1 MSWTTSENA
10 ASSFA
15 VSEAMRIG
23 LGWQISYSVLHHN
36 QVQPP
41 VTGDDHPR
49 LSGQVADF
57 FQTVS
62 EKSAETTGLSGPGAC
77 LAPKNGDSEI
87 LLAMPYLSS
96 PRLSFTAE
104 TKSCSAPR

>member
-15 VSEAMRIG
+15 GRRLCELDLDGKA
-23 LGWQISYSVLHHN
+23 SYSVLHHN

-49 LSGQVADF
+49 VSGQVADF

-62 EKSAETTGLSGPGAC
+62 EKSAETDQSLGTGGLG
-77 LAPKNGDSEI
+77 
-87 LLAMPYLSS
+87 
-96 PRLSFTAE
+96 
-104 TKSCSAPR
+104 